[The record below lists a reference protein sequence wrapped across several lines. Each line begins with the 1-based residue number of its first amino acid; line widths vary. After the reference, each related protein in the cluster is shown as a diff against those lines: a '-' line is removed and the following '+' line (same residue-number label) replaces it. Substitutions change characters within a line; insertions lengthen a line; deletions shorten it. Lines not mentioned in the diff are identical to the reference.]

1 MKIVTAIFIGFLT
14 VIVIGA
20 NQASLP
26 DFLRSVYSF
35 PGGDKAGH
43 FLLMGTLSLLVNL
56 SLGLRQVKFFSRRL
70 LSGSLIVLVVVTLEE
85 ASQLWSTVR
94 TFSLVDLG
102 FDYMGI
108 IGGGYLA
115 TLLNRLNLKRREQRQ
130 IE

>member
-70 LSGSLIVLVVVTLEE
+70 LSGSLIVPVVVTLEE

-115 TLLNRLNLKRREQRQ
+115 SLLNRLNLKRREQRQ

>member
-14 VIVIGA
+14 VIVVGA

-56 SLGLRQVKFFSRRL
+56 SLGLLKQ
-70 LSGSLIVLVVVTLEE
+70 
-85 ASQLWSTVR
+85 
-94 TFSLVDLG
+94 
-102 FDYMGI
+102 I
-108 IGGGYLA
+108 IL
-115 TLLNRLNLKRREQRQ
+115 
-130 IE
+130 